1 MAAIGLGVNFIGML
15 LSSNRHSHGQVDNV
29 HVQVAYEHEEESL
42 IVKSAYLEV
51 LNDTLGAAGVIAA
64 GVIIL
69 TIRFYLANPLTS
81 IGLAL
86 FIIPRTW
93 SFRT

>member
-1 MAAIGLGVNFIGML
+1 MYILYEAYKKIFEPLAIQGLPIIIVAAIGLGVNFIGMRR

-29 HVQVAYEHEEESL
+29 HVQVAYGHEEERL

-64 GVIIL
+64 GVIL
-69 TIRFYLANPLTS
+69 S
-81 IGLAL
+81 G
-86 FIIPRTW
+86 
-93 SFRT
+93 